1 MHQQVVAKKKT
12 IYEMAEEKAHAAPS
26 KGDSGFGFGSGASS
40 GSNSWSQPLPDA
52 KGTCPVV
59 ENWSDQAAMEK
70 AKLLRKAMKGM
81 GCDKKMV
88 AEVTGSMNANQRVQ
102 VRHAFRTVDQVMFG
116 KGKDRNLLKDLKSEL
131 GGKYEHLVMS
141 CYESAG
147 EFDAKQVKAACDGVG
162 FSSDLLIEIVCT
174 RTNEQIA
181 AMKSAWST
189 ALRQNKSL
197 TQRVQGETK
206 KMMSGNHFQSLIM
219 TILEGKRPEN
229 RKPDQQLL
237 MQDAEILNRFMKQEK
252 KSDCKSKFVEIYTNR
267 SWAHIGALS
276 AAFQDVSKKYT
287 LETAIKKTFGE
298 GSDTSKA
305 LRVITK
311 FTATPYDYWALKL
324 RESMKGLGT
333 EDNNLI
339 RLVVSR
345 CEVDMWNIKQRFGQ
359 TYGNGKTLKNWIEG
373 DVSGAYKTLLLKLC
387 GYE

>member
-1 MHQQVVAKKKT
+1 VAKKKT
-12 IYEMAEEKAHAAPS
+12 IYEMADEKANNQAPS
-26 KGDSGFGFGSGASS
+26 DSAWSQAPSGSGS
-40 GSNSWSQPLPDA
+40 GSGSWSQPFPDA
-52 KGTCPVV
+52 KGTCPVAP
-59 ENWSDQAAMEK
+59 NWNEQAAMEK

-81 GCDKKMV
+81 GCDKKTV
-88 AEVTGSMNANQRVQ
+88 AEVTGSMNANQRVM

-131 GGKYEHLVMS
+131 GGSYETLVMS
-141 CYESAG
+141 CYETMG
-147 EFDAKQVKAACDGVG
+147 EFDAKLVKQACDGVG
-162 FSSDLLIEIVCT
+162 FNSDLLIEVVCT

-189 ALRQNKSL
+189 SLRQSKSL
-197 TQRVQGETK
+197 VERVRGETK
-206 KMMSGNHFQSLIM
+206 KMMSGNHFQSLM
-219 TILEGKRPEN
+219 LTILEGKRPAN
-229 RKPDQQLL
+229 SKPDQQLL
-237 MQDAEILNRFMKQEK
+237 QQDAEILNRFMRQEK
-252 KSDCKSKFVEIYTNR
+252 KSESKSKFVEIYTSR

-276 AAFQDVSKKYT
+276 GAFQDVSKKYT

-311 FTATPYDYWALKL
+311 FTATPYDFWAVKL

-345 CEVDMWNIKQRFGQ
+345 SEIDMHNVKLRFGQ
-359 TYGNGKTLKNWIEG
+359 SYGNGKTLKNWIEG